1 MKVALILPFYNEQEV
16 IPEFIKVL
24 IESLRQTRDEFNLV
38 VIDDG
43 SIDKS
48 LFKLKSELPNDE
60 QIKSHLLVL
69 HQNYGHEKA
78 LRAGLEYIVNEIEY
92 DCVAVMDTDLQDPP
106 SALVSMLDIYRL
118 QQLPIFGRSIERQ
131 DGLLKKL
138 LAKLYYKIQEN
149 IINSKNFSQ
158 VRNFFV
164 ISPKVA
170 QALDSGASHFQSTR
184 INLFEL
190 TGKNSL
196 FFEFQRGSRH
206 AGSTHYSVLDSLQL
220 AIDGLLSQP
229 KKFLG
234 LLGKIIFVSLFFS
247 ISLGIYIVYFKL
259 FNGSKTTPGLP
270 LVLLT
275 NSLFFTF
282 TCIFFYF
289 TLSLITRVYSFSR
302 NLPSYIVSRI
312 ER

>member
-1 MKVALILPFYNEQEV
+1 VKVALLLPFYNEQEV
-16 IPEFIKVL
+16 IPEFIRVL
-24 IESLRQTRDEFNLV
+24 KDSLSMTNDEFDLV
-38 VIDDG
+38 AIDDG
-43 SIDKS
+43 SLDAS
-48 LFKLKSELPNDE
+48 LSRLTDLLPKDE
-60 QIKSHLLVL
+60 QFHPHLLVL

-78 LRAGLEYIVNEIEY
+78 LRAGLEYIVNELEY

-118 QQLPIFGRSIERQ
+118 QQLPVFGKSIERQ
-131 DGLLKKL
+131 DKLSKKF
-138 LAKLYYKIQEN
+138 LAKLYYWIQKHM
-149 IINSKNFSQ
+149 IDSKNFSQ

-164 ISPKVA
+164 IPPKIS

-184 INLFEL
+184 LNLFEI
-190 TGKNSL
+190 TGKNSE

-206 AGSTHYSVLDSLQL
+206 AGTTHYSFNDSAQL
-220 AIDGLLSQP
+220 AFDGLLSQP

-234 LLGKIIFVSLFFS
+234 FLGKIIVISIFSS

-282 TCIFFYF
+282 TCILFYF
-289 TLSLITRVYSFSR
+289 TLSLITRVYTFSR

-312 ER
+312 EK